1 MHQHD
6 AFQLLFSHQFFNVCS
21 IISNVLVCMLGC
33 NYQITLCVG
42 HPITLL
48 SIPMSKARY
57 FIYQCGWSWLAMG
70 GMAMAI
76 PQAEGDPGGSDTCV
90 VVLAHLLLCSEAGC
104 GSGRARPCLEL

>member
-1 MHQHD
+1 
-6 AFQLLFSHQFFNVCS
+6 
-21 IISNVLVCMLGC
+21 
-33 NYQITLCVG
+33 
-42 HPITLL
+42 
-48 SIPMSKARY
+48 
-57 FIYQCGWSWLAMG
+57 MG